1 MSEEKNMNFA
11 NEKQIA
17 ALKEAGNQHMARGAF
32 GKAVRIYNRAIEL
45 DPDNALLYSNRSAAY
60 FNLRNFEAALEDA
73 IKAVQLAP
81 KWWKAYKRKGMSLL
95 HLKYYE
101 EAIATLEQGLALE
114 PENED
119 IKRHLQYAKEYYD
132 RVQSLF
138 ILPDAETMKKLEEI
152 PVFIVADELGQ
163 PFFVTH
169 EDDQQVCT
177 FYFDYNDAAET
188 LNWIKQ
194 ENPEYGK
201 KATVLPIGLSQ
212 AFYLAQEAQK
222 NFCDDLDTTGI
233 DRPGQ
238 PSKQRDTSSNEESD
252 ATAESVK
259 HESQTETNPKEE
271 NADAQDSTTEQEGN
285 MNSFAFQFRPSLKQ
299 VESAVAIIKA
309 QIQAEEASVEENQ
322 NKEGGTKRERY
333 CPVHGCHHEEE
344 EEELTVENFNGIPV
358 FQAKGLTLLQNGRQL
373 VPLFFSKEDCEKAWN
388 QLVESDPSLPKECYM
403 DVGTLEDILQR
414 IAQSTSLEFESIIFV
429 ASRESLKVI
438 GKEYPLDEIHGIPR
452 EQQQELLRQQR
463 MERRLLNKKLRER
476 PINPPP
482 AHFPTARE
490 VAAAGG
496 SPEAVREAILRN
508 IERKRLLDLLSS
520 FQTLQTSSKDNKSQE
535 QSDKPQVTPESSEV
549 TTTSSS
555 SSSVSLRERARAGKW
570 KRRGIA
576 SEHKHSTNSN
586 KEVAV
591 Q

>member
-1 MSEEKNMNFA
+1 MAENKSVTSEGSK
-11 NEKQIA
+11 EKQIN

-32 GKAVRIYNRAIEL
+32 GKAVRIYNKAIEL
-45 DPDNALLYSNRSAAY
+45 DPNNALLYSNRSAAY

-73 IKAVQLAP
+73 LKAVQLAP
-81 KWWKAYKRKGMSLL
+81 NWWKAYKRKGMSLL

-119 IKRHLQYAKEYYD
+119 IKRHLQYATEYYE
-132 RVQSLF
+132 RVQSMF

-152 PVFIVADELGQ
+152 PVFIVADEFGQ

-177 FYFDYNDAAET
+177 FYFDYGDALET
-188 LNWIKQ
+188 LKWIKQ
-194 ENPEYGK
+194 ENSEYGK
-201 KATVLPIGLSQ
+201 KAKVLPIGLSQ

-222 NFCDDLDTTGI
+222 NFCDELDTTGI

-238 PSKQRDTSSNEESD
+238 PSNQKVTPGEES
-252 ATAESVK
+252 
-259 HESQTETNPKEE
+259 TNQR
-271 NADAQDSTTEQEGN
+271 QDSFEHSENSNLQKNEDQNETQQEEEKN
-285 MNSFAFQFRPSLKQ
+285 MHSFAFQFRPSLKQ

-309 QIQAEEASVEENQ
+309 QIQAEEASTGSKNEQESQ
-322 NKEGGTKRERY
+322 ESGTKKQRY
-333 CPVHGCHHEEE
+333 CPLHGCHHEEE
-344 EEELTVENFNGIPV
+344 EEELTVENFNGIPI

-373 VPLFFSKEDCEKAWN
+373 VPLFFSKEDCEKAWS
-388 QLVESDPSLPKECYM
+388 QLVESDPSLPKECDM

-414 IAQSTSLEFESIIFV
+414 IAQSTALEFESVIFV

-438 GKEYPLDEIHGIPR
+438 GKDYPLDEIHGIPR
-452 EQQQELLRQQR
+452 EQQQELLKQQR
-463 MERRLLNKKLRER
+463 QERRMLKKQLKER
-476 PINPPP
+476 SLQPPP
-482 AHFPTARE
+482 IHFPTARE

-496 SPEAVREAILRN
+496 SPEAIREAILRN
-508 IERKRLLDLLSS
+508 IERKRLLDLLTS
-520 FQTLQTSSKDNKSQE
+520 FQNLRTSQE
-535 QSDKPQVTPESSEV
+535 SEAGKSSED
-549 TTTSSS
+549 TQSSSGTNVSDTVQS

-570 KRRGIA
+570 KRRGVA
-576 SEHKHSTNSN
+576 SEHKHGASSS

>member
-1 MSEEKNMNFA
+1 MSESKNLSMENA
-11 NEKQIA
+11 KEKQIA
-17 ALKEAGNQHMARGAF
+17 ALKEAGNQQMARGAF
-32 GKAVRIYNRAIEL
+32 GKAVRVYNKAIEL
-45 DPDNALLYSNRSAAY
+45 DPNNALLYSNRSAAH

-81 KWWKAYKRKGMSLL
+81 KWWKAYKRKGLSLL

-132 RVQSLF
+132 RVQSMF
-138 ILPDAETMKKLEEI
+138 VLPDADTMKKLEEI

-177 FYFDYNDAAET
+177 FYFDYNDAVET
-188 LNWIKQ
+188 LNWIKE
-194 ENPEYGK
+194 ENSEYGK
-201 KATVLPIGLSQ
+201 KAAVLPIGLSQ

-222 NFCDDLDTTGI
+222 NFCDELDTTGI

-238 PSKQRDTSSNEESD
+238 LAKQKDTSSNQESEKTKNIVEQPSPIEAD
-252 ATAESVK
+252 LE
-259 HESQTETNPKEE
+259 ETNAETLESTEE
-271 NADAQDSTTEQEGN
+271 EEKN

-309 QIQAEEASVEENQ
+309 QIQAEEASLAEESQTTENGVKKQ
-322 NKEGGTKRERY
+322 RY
-333 CPVHGCHHEEE
+333 CPLHGCHHEEE
-344 EEELTVENFNGIPV
+344 DEELTVENFNGIPI

-373 VPLFFSKEDCEKAWN
+373 VPLFFSKDDCEKAWN
-388 QLVESDPSLPKECYM
+388 QLVESDSSLPKDCDL

-414 IAQSTSLEFESIIFV
+414 IAQI
-429 ASRESLKVI
+429 I

-452 EQQQELLRQQR
+452 EQQQELLKQQR
-463 MERRLLNKKLRER
+463 MERRLLKKQLKER
-476 PINPPP
+476 PIHPP
-482 AHFPTARE
+482 AVHFPTARE

-508 IERKRLLDLLSS
+508 IERKRLLDLLRS
-520 FQTLQTSSKDNKSQE
+520 FQTLQTSSKEDKQSSDNPHRQNLSE
-535 QSDKPQVTPESSEV
+535 TNEDPTTLQSS
-549 TTTSSS
+549 TT
-555 SSSVSLRERARAGKW
+555 VSLRERARAGSRSTV
-570 KRRGIA
+570 RR
-576 SEHKHSTNSN
+576 
-586 KEVAV
+586 
-591 Q
+591 